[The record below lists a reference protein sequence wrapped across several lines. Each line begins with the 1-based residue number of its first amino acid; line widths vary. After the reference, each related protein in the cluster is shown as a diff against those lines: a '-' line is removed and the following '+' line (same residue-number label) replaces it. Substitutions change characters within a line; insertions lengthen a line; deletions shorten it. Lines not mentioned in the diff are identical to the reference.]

1 LESLATD
8 GQYGVLVKKRDSVA
22 LEGDDLSEEMT
33 QLSFSQVPLSQKRM
47 QLNCSA
53 RTDLLDFANKL
64 VDAFLT

>member
-33 QLSFSQVPLSQKRM
+33 QLSFSQVPFSQKRM
-47 QLNCSA
+47 QLNLQCQ
-53 RTDLLDFANKL
+53 N
-64 VDAFLT
+64 